1 MRKTIVSVILGT
13 LLLSTTA
20 YAAPPVTLSPQE
32 QNVQKEIL
40 KQLKIQNE
48 KLDEVVK
55 ELKKSNQAQEQRSH
69 LEKA

>member
-13 LLLSTTA
+13 ILLSTTA
-20 YAAPPVTLSPQE
+20 YAASPVTLSPQE

-55 ELKKSNQAQEQRSH
+55 ELKKSNEAQEQRSH

>member
-1 MRKTIVSVILGT
+1 MKKIAMGVLLGSFF
-13 LLLSTTA
+13 LSTTV
-20 YAAPPVTLSPQE
+20 YAASPVTLSPQE
-32 QNVQKEIL
+32 QSVQKEIL

>member
-20 YAAPPVTLSPQE
+20 YAASPATLSPQE

>member
-13 LLLSTTA
+13 ILLSTTA
-20 YAAPPVTLSPQE
+20 YAASPVTLSPQE
-32 QNVQKEIL
+32 KNVQKEIL

-55 ELKKSNQAQEQRSH
+55 ELKKSNEAQEQRSH

>member
-20 YAAPPVTLSPQE
+20 YATSPVTLSPQE

>member
-1 MRKTIVSVILGT
+1 MRKTIVSVILGN

-20 YAAPPVTLSPQE
+20 YAASPVTLSPQE

>member
-20 YAAPPVTLSPQE
+20 YAASPVTLSPQE

>member
-20 YAAPPVTLSPQE
+20 YAASPVTLSPQE

-48 KLDEVVK
+48 KLDEVIK

>member
-20 YAAPPVTLSPQE
+20 YAASPVTLSPQE

-48 KLDEVVK
+48 KLDEVVRNLTK
-55 ELKKSNQAQEQRSH
+55 LKSKD
-69 LEKA
+69 LI

>member
-20 YAAPPVTLSPQE
+20 YAASPVTLSPQE

-48 KLDEVVK
+48 KLDEVVI

>member
-1 MRKTIVSVILGT
+1 MRKTIFSVILGT
-13 LLLSTTA
+13 ILLSTTA
-20 YAAPPVTLSPQE
+20 YAASPVTLSPQE

-55 ELKKSNQAQEQRSH
+55 ELKKSNEAQEQRSH

>member
-20 YAAPPVTLSPQE
+20 YAASPVTLSPQE
-32 QNVQKEIL
+32 QNVQKEII

>member
-20 YAAPPVTLSPQE
+20 YAASPVTLSPQE
-32 QNVQKEIL
+32 KNVQKEIL

>member
-20 YAAPPVTLSPQE
+20 YAASPVTLSPQE
-32 QNVQKEIL
+32 QNVHKEIL

>member
-20 YAAPPVTLSPQE
+20 YAASPVTLSPQE

-55 ELKKSNQAQEQRSH
+55 ELKKSNQTQEQRSH